1 MTLAAAEDELMNALQ
16 VPSLERVDSS
26 STEPQT
32 PATFTTPTPPKKTFV
47 QRHKTK
53 ITGVLMVKMLVLL
66 LIILIQMEA
75 FNFKPIPSPATP
87 PQAHEAAPQRTSTKW
102 DMCPAGVF
110 YVFDD
115 CSYSNETDMMQRMSN
130 MFPCPTI
137 DDKSSTRIV
146 HCIIRHC
153 NCFNG

>member
-75 FNFKPIPSPATP
+75 FNFKPPSPP
-87 PQAHEAAPQRTSTKW
+87 PGSVPAQAHASPHRENTMHI
-102 DMCPAGVF
+102 MCPAGI
-110 YVFDD
+110 YYLY
-115 CSYSNETDMMQRMSN
+115 CSFRNETDTLEFVAKT
-130 MFPCPTI
+130 FPCPTM
-137 DDKSSTRIV
+137 DRSSRFLT
-146 HCIIRHC
+146 
-153 NCFNG
+153 NCVERSCDCVFP